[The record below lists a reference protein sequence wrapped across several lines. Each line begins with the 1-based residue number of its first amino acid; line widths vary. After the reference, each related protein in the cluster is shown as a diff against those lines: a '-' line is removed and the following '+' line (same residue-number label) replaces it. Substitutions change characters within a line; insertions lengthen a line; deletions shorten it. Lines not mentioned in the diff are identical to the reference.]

1 MKIIYLENMT
11 PIGVDLELDYE
22 DPSYQNAMDY
32 LEGRV
37 KPNYLLPTLEL
48 APYFNP
54 INIVY
59 YPLPR

>member
-1 MKIIYLENMT
+1 MRIIYLENLT
-11 PIGVDLELDYE
+11 PIGVDLELDYD
-22 DPSYQNAMDY
+22 DPAYHDEMDY

-37 KPNYLLPTLEL
+37 NPNYPLPTLEL

-59 YPLPR
+59 YPLPK